1 MRSNE
6 VFSCF
11 VARELKKKT
20 EIIKDED
27 EAKRIS
33 KELFDLV
40 KEEQANNEE
49 TNKLFDL
56 YFSFE
61 TETNRDKALELG
73 KKILEIEPN
82 DLDVKSRLL
91 NFTCSTPSEFIRKSL
106 ELESETHDEFL
117 KYNDLSE
124 DYLTKEEDNFLYMK
138 IENRGYIRLLDQ
150 IGEAYFEEKKFD
162 EAEKYLNFVLN
173 TNPEDDLG
181 VIKKIACIYLSRHN
195 EEKLRKLAL
204 KFPENNEIEA
214 CLALI
219 EYFEKSK
226 DLLKYPTC
234 DVCKTLFNKLININI
249 YLAFFTIHSLYL
261 SEDVLNEL
269 NYTSYYSKRSIEEG
283 FLLYRDI
290 YASLSNEDLNQLI
303 KDSEE
308 GNFETS
314 VLSYFIDE
322 DLLKTFFY
330 LHEYF
335 ATNETP
341 LRYEDIE
348 KIATSAKT
356 KNEKESVNFL
366 TALEGAYIDQKDE
379 FKNKFDFFVD
389 NYLIQDDGNG
399 YLATIAF
406 IVIQET
412 IGYELNESKDDL
424 TSDIA

>member
-20 EIIKDED
+20 EIIKDEN
-27 EAKRIS
+27 EVKRIS

-73 KKILEIEPN
+73 KKILEIEPS

-91 NFTCSTPSEFIRKSL
+91 NFTCSTPSEFIQKSL
-106 ELESETHDEFL
+106 ELEKEVHEVFL
-117 KYNDLSE
+117 KNNDLNE
-124 DYLTKEEDNFLYMK
+124 DFMSKDEDNFLYMK

-150 IGEAYFEEKKFD
+150 IGEAYFEEKKFN

-181 VIKKIACIYLSRHN
+181 VIKKIACIYLSGHN
-195 EEKLRKLAL
+195 EEKLRKLAI
-204 KFPENNEIEA
+204 KFPENDEIEV

-219 EYFEKSK
+219 EYFDNSK
-226 DLLKYPTC
+226 DLPKYPT
-234 DVCKTLFNKLININI
+234 DEVCKTLFSKLVSINI
-249 YLAFFTIHSLYL
+249 YLAFFVIHSLYL
-261 SEDVLNEL
+261 SDEVLNEL
-269 NYTSYYSKRSIEEG
+269 NYTSYYSKKSIEEG

-290 YASLSNEDLNQLI
+290 YAALSDEDLKQLI

-314 VLSYFIDE
+314 VLAYFIDE

-341 LRYEDIE
+341 LHYEDIE
-348 KIATSAKT
+348 KVATTGKT
-356 KNEKESVNFL
+356 KKEKEGLDYL

-379 FKNKFDFFVD
+379 FKKRFDFFAN

-412 IGYELNESKDDL
+412 IGYELNESRNDL
-424 TSDIA
+424 ASDVA